1 MRFVWIGFLKKDA
14 PPVEQDVQ
22 ARTIDFL
29 QQPFIDIQNAGALRN
44 EAGER
49 AGMIMIFEAENRT
62 AAQTLV
68 RESPY
73 LQAGLYGEYH
83 LFEFQNEVG

>member
-1 MRFVWIGFLKKDA
+1 MRFVWIGFLKKNA
-14 PPVEQDVQ
+14 PPVDQGVQ

-29 QQPFIDIQNAGALRN
+29 QQPFIDIQGAGALRN

-49 AGMIMIFEAENRT
+49 AGMIMIFEADNR
-62 AAQTLV
+62 AAAEALV
-68 RESPY
+68 KESPY
-73 LQAGLYGEYH
+73 RQAGLYDEYH